1 MKQSLLEIL
10 RSAFHR
16 RNIVISSLLFLIVV
30 IQLLV
35 LMPRDLD
42 VRELDPDKSR
52 ASRADKKRQLPRDT
66 NASFG
71 KSITDLGNGALANSN
86 LSGEGAGGQ
95 ILRGVHSIEV
105 NSEGKGWE
113 LWADRGVRPKDSGEW
128 KIETVR
134 VKFYA
139 SNGVTYNVTGRTGG
153 VNPATYDLWIKGNV
167 ETKSSNGYTFKSPS
181 AVYNSK
187 LKKLISSEAVEMI
200 GPTDSDGSRLELSGE
215 DMFADLNSNDIK
227 VNRKV
232 QAKKRVHGEKTA
244 QIQSAAAHFSGATN
258 LAAFTGGVTIDVETM
273 RITGPEARFT
283 YDAKRNALESLMVA
297 GGVKVTDSDKFATS
311 GSLSVYF
318 KDDRYIFKGAPRVV
332 QNEDE
337 LIGDE
342 IVFLQGGKQV
352 QVINA
357 KAQVDPARATGTPR
371 PAGKV
376 P

>member
-1 MKQSLLEIL
+1 MKQSLLDFF
-10 RSAFHR
+10 RTAFHR
-16 RNIVISSLLFLIVV
+16 RNLVISSLLFLIVV
-30 IQLLV
+30 IQLVV

-42 VRELDPDKSR
+42 LRELDPDKSR
-52 ASRADKKRQLPRDT
+52 AAKIERKKKVPRGS
-66 NASFG
+66 NASLG
-71 KSITDLGNGALANSN
+71 KSMSDLAGGGLG
-86 LSGEGAGGQ
+86 GEGAGGQ
-95 ILRGVHSIEV
+95 ALRGVHSIEV
-105 NSEGKGWE
+105 NSDGKGWE

-153 VNPATYDLWIKGNV
+153 VNPATFDLWIKGNV
-167 ETKSSNGYTFKSPS
+167 ETKSSNGYTFKSPI
-181 AVYNSK
+181 VIYNSK
-187 LKKLISSEAVEMI
+187 LKKLTSADTE
-200 GPTDSDGSRLELSGE
+200 GSRLELSGE

-227 VNRKV
+227 VNRNVK
-232 QAKKRVHGEKTA
+232 ARKRVHGEKTA
-244 QIQSAAAHFSGATN
+244 QIQSTAAHFSGATN

-283 YDAKRNALESLMVA
+283 YDSKRGALDSLMVA

-318 KDDRYIFKGAPRVV
+318 RDDRYIFKGSPRVV

-357 KAQVDPARATGTPR
+357 KAQVDSARATATPR
-371 PAGKV
+371 PEGKA

>member
-1 MKQSLLEIL
+1 MKQPLLDFF

-16 RNIVISSLLFLIVV
+16 RNLVISSLLFLIVV
-30 IQLLV
+30 IQLVV

-42 VRELDPDKSR
+42 LRELDPDKSR
-52 ASRADKKRQLPRDT
+52 AAKVDRKKQVPRGT
-66 NASFG
+66 SASLG
-71 KSITDLGNGALANSN
+71 KSMTDLAGSGFG
-86 LSGEGAGGQ
+86 GEGAGGQ
-95 ILRGVHSIEV
+95 TLRGVHSIEV
-105 NSEGKGWE
+105 NSDGKGWE

-167 ETKSSNGYTFKSPS
+167 ETKSSNGYIFKSPS
-181 AVYNSK
+181 VIYNSK
-187 LKKLISSEAVEMI
+187 LKKLTSAEAVEMI
-200 GPTDSDGSRLELSGE
+200 GPTDSEGSRLELSGE

-227 VNRKV
+227 VNRNV
-232 QAKKRVHGEKTA
+232 QARKRVNGEKTA
-244 QIQSAAAHFSGATN
+244 QIQSTAAHFSGATN

-283 YDAKRNALESLMVA
+283 YDANRNALESLMVA

-318 KDDRYIFKGAPRVV
+318 KDDRYIFKGSPRVV

-371 PAGKV
+371 PDGKA

>member
-1 MKQSLLEIL
+1 MLLWLSMRQSFLEIL

-16 RNIVISSLLFLIVV
+16 RNLVISSLLFLIVV
-30 IQLLV
+30 IQLVV

-42 VRELDPDKSR
+42 LRELDADKSR
-52 ASRADKKRQLPRDT
+52 AAKAGRKKQIPKDT
-66 NASFG
+66 NASLG
-71 KSITDLGNGALANSN
+71 KSITDLAPQ
-86 LSGEGAGGQ
+86 GAGGQ

-105 NSEGKGWE
+105 NSDGKGWE

-153 VNPATYDLWIKGNV
+153 VNPATYDLWIKGSV
-167 ETKSSNGYTFKSPS
+167 ETKSSNGYVFKSPS
-181 AVYNSK
+181 VVYNSK
-187 LKKLISSEAVEMI
+187 LKKLTSTEAVEMI
-200 GPTDSDGSRLELSGE
+200 GPTDSEGSRLELSGE

-227 VNRKV
+227 VNRNV
-232 QAKKRVHGEKTA
+232 QARKRVHGEKTA
-244 QIQSAAAHFSGATN
+244 QIQSTAAHFSGATN

-283 YDAKRNALESLMVA
+283 YDSKRNALESLMVA

-318 KDDRYIFKGAPRVV
+318 KDDRYIFKGSPRVV
-332 QNEDE
+332 QSEDE

-371 PAGKV
+371 PGGKV

>member
-1 MKQSLLEIL
+1 VLVWLSMGQSFLEIL

-16 RNIVISSLLFLIVV
+16 RNLVISSLLFLIVV
-30 IQLLV
+30 IQLVV

-42 VRELDPDKSR
+42 LRELDADKSR
-52 ASRADKKRQLPRDT
+52 ALKAGRKNQIPKDT
-66 NASFG
+66 NASLG
-71 KSITDLGNGALANSN
+71 KSIADLAPK
-86 LSGEGAGGQ
+86 GAGGQ

-105 NSEGKGWE
+105 NSDGKGWE

-139 SNGVTYNVTGRTGG
+139 SNGVTYIVTGRTGG

-167 ETKSSNGYTFKSPS
+167 ETKSSNGYVFKSPS
-181 AVYNSK
+181 VVYNSK
-187 LKKLISSEAVEMI
+187 LKKLTSPEALEMI
-200 GPTDSDGSRLELSGE
+200 GPTDAEGSRLELSGE

-232 QAKKRVHGEKTA
+232 QARKRVHGEKTA
-244 QIQSAAAHFSGATN
+244 QIQSTAAHFSGATN

-283 YDAKRNALESLMVA
+283 YDSKRNALESLMVA

-318 KDDRYIFKGAPRVV
+318 KDDRYIFKGSPRVV

-371 PAGKV
+371 PDGKV

>member
-1 MKQSLLEIL
+1 MKRSLLDFF
-10 RSAFHR
+10 RTAFLR
-16 RNIVISSLLFLIVV
+16 RNLVISSLLFLIVV
-30 IQLLV
+30 IQLIV

-42 VRELDPDKSR
+42 LLELDPDKRR
-52 ASRADKKRQLPRDT
+52 AAMTDRKSQIPRGT
-66 NASFG
+66 SAGLG
-71 KSITDLGNGALANSN
+71 KSMNDLGSTFADNFG
-86 LSGEGAGGQ
+86 GEGAGGQ

-153 VNPATYDLWIKGNV
+153 VNPATYDLWINGNV
-167 ETKSSNGYTFKSPS
+167 ETKSSNGYIFKSPS
-181 AVYNSK
+181 VIYNSK
-187 LKKLISSEAVEMI
+187 LKKLTSEDAVEMT
-200 GPTDSDGSRLELSGE
+200 GPTDSDGSRLELSGNE
-215 DMFADLNSNDIK
+215 MFADLNSNDIK
-227 VNRKV
+227 VNRNV
-232 QAKKRVHGEKTA
+232 QARKRVHGEKTA
-244 QIQSAAAHFSGATN
+244 QIQSTAAHFSGATN

-283 YDAKRNALESLMVA
+283 YDSNRGALDSLLVA

-311 GSLSVYF
+311 GTLSVYF
-318 KDDRYIFKGAPRVV
+318 KDERYVFKGSPRVV

-357 KAQVDPARATGTPR
+357 KAQVDSTRATATPR
-371 PAGKV
+371 PEGKA